1 MGFLPPPDAEDRRT
15 VHPGGQLVRILSKIT
30 ERQAR
35 EILSAPPERR
45 VEVAE
50 WISERFRKTGEI
62 PSTGEIRGFVQ
73 DLLEAEEFL
82 S

>member
-1 MGFLPPPDAEDRRT
+1 MLELEDLLT
-15 VHPGGQLVRILSKIT
+15 IVNNWSEILSKIT